1 MSISAIRKEGCSVE
15 LTALLGLLTGVAL
28 LLWAIMSR
36 GALTTFWD
44 PSALL
49 IVLGG
54 TLAAVA
60 VSHGKQRLMKIPS
73 AVVRV
78 FREDRVSPMQVRE
91 RLVQLARKA
100 RREGLLALEDDLED
114 IEDSFMRR
122 AVQMLIDATPSE
134 QLQQILEAQVR
145 SSREAEGHSEAVFRT
160 AGTLSPAFGMIGTL
174 IGLIEMLRDLD
185 DPSGVGTGMAVALIT
200 TLYGTLFANLL
211 FVPLANKLEE
221 MREDRVKV
229 RHMIITGVLA
239 IQEGQNPRFIASQID
254 AYLQVSTESSSEEE
268 ERAQDIEDVGVSGQE
283 VASDD

>member
-1 MSISAIRKEGCSVE
+1 ME
-15 LTALLGLLTGVAL
+15 LTAVLGLLTGIAL
-28 LLWAIMSR
+28 LLWAIMTR

-60 VSHGKQRLMKIPS
+60 VSHGKQRLRKIPG
-73 AVVRV
+73 AVLRV
-78 FREDRVSPMQVRE
+78 FRQESVSPLQIRDH
-91 RLVQLARKA
+91 LVDLARKA
-100 RREGLLALEDDLED
+100 RREGLLALEDDLEELQD
-114 IEDSFMRR
+114 PFLRR

-134 QLQQILEAQVR
+134 QLQQVLESEVR
-145 SSREAEGHSEAVFRT
+145 SSSEAESRSAAVFRT
-160 AGTLSPAFGMIGTL
+160 AGAISPAFGMIGTL

-185 DPSGVGTGMAVALIT
+185 DPDGVGTGMAVALIT

-221 MREDRVKV
+221 MRDDRV
-229 RHMIITGVLA
+229 RIRQMIITGVLA

-254 AYLQVSTESSSEEE
+254 AFLQVPPDE
-268 ERAQDIEDVGVSGQE
+268 AQDEQPEAEEVEQMDVGGQE